1 VSSSNGTKAADAQQ
15 PVHVVALSGLKTKK
29 EKVRYACEHAAA
41 NPSTAEVLA
50 WLQRYGVVSDP
61 RRERS
66 HVSSIVSAW
75 RRENGLS
82 DTGDV
87 PTMSPGVLAELDK
100 LTDSTA
106 NEHANS
112 ESEQANADVVMSAN
126 TLTVPTNATN
136 AGHEQA
142 NNEHEHANAAAHT
155 VNSED
160 EQVNAVGEPSRL
172 LAVLARWSWVAVL
185 VMALGISWWSLFAL
199 ARLFGVPSVLA
210 AGVSVVFDAAALV
223 CARLAHGYALSPD
236 SGAGPRVMM
245 LALVTASVYLNWNH
259 ADVAGYGMVA
269 AVMFAAPAVVAVLL
283 FELESGWRSRAARR
297 ARGRVAEPL
306 PVIGRWGWIFHPW
319 QSLVTVW
326 RVSHARGTAVR
337 DRELARANARGD
349 N

>member
-1 VSSSNGTKAADAQQ
+1 
-15 PVHVVALSGLKTKK
+15 
-29 EKVRYACEHAAA
+29 
-41 NPSTAEVLA
+41 
-50 WLQRYGVVSDP
+50 
-61 RRERS
+61 
-66 HVSSIVSAW
+66 
-75 RRENGLS
+75 
-82 DTGDV
+82 
-87 PTMSPGVLAELDK
+87 
-100 LTDSTA
+100 
-106 NEHANS
+106 
-112 ESEQANADVVMSAN
+112 
-126 TLTVPTNATN
+126 
-136 AGHEQA
+136 
-142 NNEHEHANAAAHT
+142 
-155 VNSED
+155 
-160 EQVNAVGEPSRL
+160 
-172 LAVLARWSWVAVL
+172 
-185 VMALGISWWSLFAL
+185 WWSLFAL

-223 CARLAHGYALSPD
+223 CARLAYGSAPSPD

-337 DRELARANARGD
+337 DRELARANARGGQRMTVGPPGGRRGRQAGRTAT
-349 N
+349 NQRRGRR